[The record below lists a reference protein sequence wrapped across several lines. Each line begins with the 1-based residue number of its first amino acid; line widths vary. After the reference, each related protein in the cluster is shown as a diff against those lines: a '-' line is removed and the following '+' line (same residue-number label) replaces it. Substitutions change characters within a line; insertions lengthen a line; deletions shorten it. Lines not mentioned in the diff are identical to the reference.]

1 MQRVNSAHVMTHFV
15 SLKKQTLHDVA
26 KIIKFEK
33 SPIFT
38 QNLPYLDS
46 AREKW
51 LSCYQQAR
59 RNPDMFLKPPASQSR
74 GRNWHRV
81 QFRVA
86 MCDILI
92 C

>member
-51 LSCYQQAR
+51 LSCYRQAR
-59 RNPDMFLKPPASQSR
+59 RSPARSLKPSTPKSPVYSNGVR
-74 GRNWHRV
+74 YCLSH
-81 QFRVA
+81 
-86 MCDILI
+86 DSLI